1 MENALLIFIKNP
13 ELGKAKT
20 RLAATL
26 GKEKALEI
34 YLKLLAHTREIAL
47 KTKAERHLFYSQFI
61 DKTDAWDNKKF
72 IKHLQNPNPNLGNKM
87 LASFEHLLNSGIK
100 RALIIGS
107 DCLELNATIVNS
119 AFSELAKHDTIVG
132 PAKDGGYYSI
142 GFNFEKLGQSAAS
155 VLRDTFLNKTWSH
168 EHVCYEALEAFDKHH
183 LSYTQLPVLSDVDV
197 EEDIQAYLE
206 KLKVLA

>member
-34 YLKLLAHTREIAL
+34 YLKLLAHTRQIAL
-47 KTKAERHLFYSQFI
+47 ETKAERHLFYSQFI
-61 DKTDAWDNKKF
+61 DKTDPWDNKEF
-72 IKHLQNPNPNLGNKM
+72 IKHLQIPDPNLGSKM

-100 RALIIGS
+100 KALIIGS
-107 DCLELNATIVNS
+107 DCLELNSSIVN
-119 AFSELAKHDTIVG
+119 AGFDTLAKHDTIIG

-142 GFNFEKLGQSAAS
+142 GFNFEKLGQSAPL
-155 VLRDTFLNKTWSH
+155 VLKDTFLNKTWSH
-168 EHVCYEALEAFDKHH
+168 ENVCTEALATFKQHK
-183 LSYTQLPVLSDVDV
+183 LSYTLLPVLSDVDV
-197 EEDIQAYLE
+197 EEDIQDYLE
-206 KLKVLA
+206 KLKVLV

>member
-34 YLKLLAHTREIAL
+34 YLKLLAHTRNIAL
-47 KTKAERHLFYSQFI
+47 ESKAERHLFYSQFI
-61 DKTDAWDNKKF
+61 DRTDPWDNKEF
-72 IKHLQNPNPNLGNKM
+72 IKHLQNPNPNLGSKM
-87 LASFEHLLNSGIK
+87 LTSFEHLLNSGIK
-100 RALIIGS
+100 KALIIGS

-119 AFSELAKHDTIVG
+119 AFNNLGNHEAIIG

-142 GFNFEKLGQSAAS
+142 GFNFEKLGKRAPS
-155 VLRDTFLNKTWSH
+155 VLKDTFLNKTWSH
-168 EHVCYEALEAFDKHH
+168 ENVCAEALATFDKHQ
-183 LSYTQLPVLSDVDV
+183 LSYTQLPILSDVDV